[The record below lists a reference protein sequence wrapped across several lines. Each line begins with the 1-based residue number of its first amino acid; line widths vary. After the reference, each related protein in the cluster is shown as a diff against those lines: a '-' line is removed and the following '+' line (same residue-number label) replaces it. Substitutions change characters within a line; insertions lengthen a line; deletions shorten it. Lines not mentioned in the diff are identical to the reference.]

1 MNQLAFQTSF
11 PVASLSSNS
20 TFVTPLHS
28 PRSIST
34 YRRKRSSLQS
44 TNHAVTARV
53 RDSTALETAFLS
65 ALDELK
71 TAVRSNP
78 PELHRYR
85 QEAPSQFEQV
95 ITCIEDLE
103 KSVSGFGASVGYKF
117 KSFIPGT
124 WELVVTNSKAVEKN
138 AGSITGLGS
147 LPGAKCIQVKV
158 QLEKDGKARTVEK
171 VKVFGGLVTGN
182 NALEGKWRLTGKQA
196 STLEVTYAQAVLMDK
211 AKLRAD
217 SKAVL
222 NTTYC
227 SAQIRIGRSP
237 SSNDFYVFIRV

>member
-1 MNQLAFQTSF
+1 MNQLAFQTPF
-11 PVASLSSNS
+11 PVVSLSSNS
-20 TFVTPLHS
+20 TFVTSLHS
-28 PRSIST
+28 LRSIPT
-34 YRRKRSSLQS
+34 YRRKQSSLQS
-44 TNHAVTARV
+44 PNHIITARV
-53 RDSTALETAFLS
+53 RDSTTLETALLS
-65 ALDELK
+65 SIDELK
-71 TAVRSNP
+71 AAVRSNP

-103 KSVSGFGASVGYKF
+103 RSVSGFGASVGYKF
-117 KSFIPGT
+117 KSLIPGT
-124 WELVVTNSKAVEKN
+124 WELVITDSKAVEKN

-147 LPGAKCIQVKV
+147 LPGAKCMQVKV
-158 QLEKDGKARTVEK
+158 ELAKDGKAKTIEK
-171 VKVFGGLVTGN
+171 VKVFGGLITGN
-182 NALEGKWRLTGKQA
+182 NALEGKWKLTGKQA

-237 SSNDFYVFIRV
+237 SSDDVYVFVRV